1 MKYISSPLF
10 CSSFTFTLVL
20 LWTFCIHLGLVS
32 AEGGLSN
39 LHLSEIFKYF
49 IVALLLSVLISIYG
63 VSKGASEKRVLWIY
77 RVWGGLLLAVGTFIF
92 FCFSVSGL
100 ILVGLALT
108 FGSGRAEE

>member
-10 CSSFTFTLVL
+10 CSSFTFAFVL

-39 LHLSEIFKYF
+39 LYRSEIFKYF
-49 IVALLLSVLISIYG
+49 IAALLLSVLISIYG
-63 VSKGASEKRVLWIY
+63 VSKGASEKRVLWRY
-77 RVWGGLLLAVGTFIF
+77 RVWGNLLLAVGTIIF

-100 ILVGLALT
+100 ILVGLALA
-108 FGSGRAEE
+108 FGYGRAEE

>member
-10 CSSFTFTLVL
+10 CSGFTFAFVL

-39 LHLSEIFKYF
+39 LYLSEIFKYL
-49 IVALLLSVLISIYG
+49 IAALLLSVVISIYG

-77 RVWGGLLLAVGTFIF
+77 RFWGNLLLAVGTIIF

-108 FGSGRAEE
+108 FGYGRAEE